1 MRKTRG
7 MLPSVPL
14 SRKMV
19 WRWKKTKQYEAILKL
34 SSHIN
39 VKTITSW
46 NHNLF
51 HNFVA
56 NMRWQNWYSRLFN
69 IIWWWFHKW
78 FGFCCQ
84 ATLTALT
91 LKVRPQIFSAGT
103 DARILR
109 ELGIPT
115 IGFIIN
121 PLFFTDAFVF
131 FLYPSRLMASW
142 SFSNTLWLVC
152 GPVHWTVSR
161 VMQKTILSLPL
172 LSLG

>member
-7 MLPSVPL
+7 ILPSVPL

-56 NMRWQNWYSRLFN
+56 NMRWHPWCSRLL
-69 IIWWWFHKW
+69 WWWWLDKW
-78 FGFCCQ
+78 FGICCQ

-115 IGFIIN
+115 IGFFID

-131 FLYPSRLMASW
+131 FYIFFLTFASW

-152 GPVHWTVSR
+152 GPVHCTMCS
-161 VMQKTILSLPL
+161 S
-172 LSLG
+172 

>member
-1 MRKTRG
+1 MRTTRG
-7 MLPSVPL
+7 ILPSVPL

-19 WRWKKTKQYEAILKL
+19 WRWKQTKQYEAIFKL

-39 VKTITSW
+39 IKTITSW

-56 NMRWQNWYSRLFN
+56 NMRWHPWCWRLL
-69 IIWWWFHKW
+69 WWWFHKW

-115 IGFIIN
+115 IGFFII
-121 PLFFTDAFVF
+121 PLFLQTRLF
-131 FLYPSRLMASW
+131 FLYPSRLLASW
-142 SFSNTLWLVC
+142 SFSNTFWLFC
-152 GPVHWTVSR
+152 GPIHWTVSSDP
-161 VMQKTILSLPL
+161 KTYSFITFASH
-172 LSLG
+172 SLG

>member
-1 MRKTRG
+1 MRTTRG
-7 MLPSVPL
+7 ILPSVPL

-19 WRWKKTKQYEAILKL
+19 WRWKQTKQYEAIFKL

-39 VKTITSW
+39 IKTITSW

-56 NMRWQNWYSRLFN
+56 NMRWHPWCSRLL
-69 IIWWWFHKW
+69 WWWFHKW

-115 IGFIIN
+115 IGFFIDLIFFYRRVCFFYIL
-121 PLFFTDAFVF
+121 PDFWPVGHSVTLFDYFVA
-131 FLYPSRLMASW
+131 LS
-142 SFSNTLWLVC
+142 TGQCLVI
-152 GPVHWTVSR
+152 
-161 VMQKTILSLPL
+161 QKPILSLPL
-172 LSLG
+172 PRTA